1 MSPTE
6 TYSPGLEGVVAG
18 ETAVST
24 LTGGLSYRGYPVVEL
39 VKKCDFVQVAH
50 ILLHGDLPT
59 PAQDQAFRERLAK
72 IAVPAAMANW
82 LDGIP
87 RDAVPMDLLRLGID
101 RLSLHDPETQDT
113 RPEAT
118 MRKSERL
125 LAQVPW
131 LIGAMAAHRA
141 NRAIFA
147 KPELGLSGNLLAM
160 SLGRNPTTDEQK
172 AFDISLILYAE
183 HEFNASTFTARVITS
198 TEADLHSAVSG
209 AIGALKGPLHGG
221 ANERAMD
228 VIRAAGAPA
237 GADAWL
243 KGALA
248 RKDKIM
254 GFGHRVYKAGD
265 VRAGIL
271 KPYAHDAMLKAG
283 HKDLEETSE
292 IIEKGM
298 EREKNLFANVDWP
311 AGRLYFA
318 IGLDVPLY
326 TPFFV
331 AARVTGW
338 CAHVLE
344 QAAKN
349 RIIRPKSLYIGH
361 PQRPVQ

>member
-39 VKKCDFVQVAH
+39 VKKCDFLEVAY
-50 ILLHGDLPT
+50 LLLYGDLPD
-59 PAQDQAFRERLAK
+59 PAADEAFRDRLASTTL
-72 IAVPAAMANW
+72 PAAMSNW
-82 LDGIP
+82 LEQIP
-87 RDAVPMDLLRLGID
+87 RDAVPMDVVRLGID
-101 RLSLHDPETQDT
+101 RLALHDPETQET
-113 RPEAT
+113 GREAT
-118 MRKSERL
+118 LRKSERL
-125 LAQVPW
+125 LAQVPL
-131 LIGAMAAHRA
+131 LIGALAAHRH
-141 NRAIFA
+141 NRAVFA
-147 KPELGLSGNLLAM
+147 RPALGLTGNLLAM
-160 SLGRNPTTDEQK
+160 SLGREPTAEEQK
-172 AFDISLILYAE
+172 AFDLSLILYAE
-183 HEFNASTFTARVITS
+183 HEFNASTFTARVVTS
-198 TEADLHSAVSG
+198 TEADLHSAVSA

-228 VIRAAGAPA
+228 VIRAAGPPA

-271 KPYAHDAMLKAG
+271 KPYSHEAMIRAG
-283 HKDLEETSE
+283 HQDLEATSE

-344 QAAKN
+344 QQAKN

-361 PQRPVQ
+361 APRPVK